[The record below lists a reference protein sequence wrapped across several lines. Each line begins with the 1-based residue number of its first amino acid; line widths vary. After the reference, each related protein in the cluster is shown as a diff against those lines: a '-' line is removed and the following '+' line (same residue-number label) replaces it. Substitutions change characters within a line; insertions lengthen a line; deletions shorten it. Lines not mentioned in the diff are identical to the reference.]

1 MLIRGEVNWGL
12 RGVRGRVE
20 LGIGVNCAVIYEVVI
35 WVNDMQG
42 LIPEEMFFNY
52 AKLSVNAIGSDHKN
66 KAVIIMNG
74 EGSQRHC
81 GVNTVILS
89 ER

>member
-12 RGVRGRVE
+12 GGVRGCVE
-20 LGIGVNCAVIYEVVI
+20 LRIRVNCAVIYEVVI
-35 WVNDMQG
+35 WVNDMQR

-52 AKLSVNAIGSDHKN
+52 TKLSANEIGSYYKN

-74 EGSQRHC
+74 EGSQRHG